1 MGILVFLVSVIVFG
15 LVGLVLWA
23 SSDLPMI
30 QREIAMNTR
39 KESEDGPTYKMV
51 KILAVLYKVLAV
63 IFWVLGLAAAFGG
76 GGMMSSFL

>member
-1 MGILVFLVSVIVFG
+1 MGFLVFLVSVPGFG

-39 KESEDGPTYKMV
+39 KDPEDGPTYKMV
-51 KILAVLYKVLAV
+51 KILSILYKVLAV
-63 IFWVLGLAAAFGG
+63 TFWVLGLVAAIGG
-76 GGMMSSFL
+76 GGVIGSF